1 MFAKQETTLNQ
12 PQVQQV
18 HRLIGERLHRHRS
31 ASWEDDISRN
41 AIDMEP
47 FENLPAPSEFT
58 TEALQE
64 TEHFW
69 GQELAGKNVI
79 EMAKKDEIPIPCP
92 ADREGYN
99 PGQDVAYW
107 INGLRDHCKIMDVV
121 EQRGVEMRSYFDF
134 GCATGRVLRHFAVQ
148 SATPVIWGSDINAR
162 HTRWL
167 ETFMPM
173 SVRPLSNHCIPSL
186 PIESNSVD
194 VISAFS
200 VFTHIDTFDTCW
212 LAELNRILRPGG
224 FAYLTIHNEATWEV
238 LRGELDNEKNRLVQS
253 ILKIDPE
260 FANYVHQPMP
270 DQRSVY
276 RFTNFGPYRAQVFHS
291 NNYIR
296 RVWGRF
302 LEVEEILDC
311 HHVRQSV
318 VILSKKAA

>member
-1 MFAKQETTLNQ
+1 MFGKQNAGLNPEQAKR
-12 PQVQQV
+12 V
-18 HRLIGERLHRHRS
+18 HQIVGERMHRHRS

-47 FENLPAPSEFT
+47 FENLPAPCEFT
-58 TEALQE
+58 SEEIEE
-64 TEHFW
+64 TRHIW
-69 GQELAGKNVI
+69 GDELGDLPI
-79 EMAKKDEIPIPCP
+79 EDMLKRDDVPIPSP

-99 PGQDVAYW
+99 PGQNAAYW
-107 INGLRDHCKIMDVV
+107 INGLKDHLKIMEVV
-121 EQRGVEMRSYFDF
+121 KERGVDLRSYFDF
-134 GCATGRVLRHFAVQ
+134 GCATGRVLRHFAIQ
-148 SATPVIWGSDINAR
+148 AKTPVIWGSDINAR

-167 ETFMPM
+167 ETYMPM
-173 SVRPLSNHCIPSL
+173 NVRPLSNHCIPSL
-186 PIESNSVD
+186 PISENSVD

-224 FAYLTIHNEATWEV
+224 FAYLTIHNEATWDV
-238 LRGELDNEKNRLVQS
+238 LRGELENEKNRLVQS

-260 FANYVHQPMP
+260 FKNYVHQPMP
-270 DQRSVY
+270 DQRTVY

-302 LEVEEILDC
+302 LNVEEIRDC

-318 VILSKKAA
+318 VIMTKKDA